1 MSGTKKGTLVQK
13 RKRRGRPSNS
23 NQSDID
29 KNLKNPLGQNKRMAN
44 KSKGGR
50 AKSRQL
56 STIVAPTTQ
65 QRNNNLQSKSLSKK
79 DLNENSSTDDELID
93 LSEKANRIEGAG
105 GNEFHYFCRICKYF
119 QHIPCE
125 TNNFKYYFLYSI
137 SKVYI
142 FFQ

>member
-125 TNNFKYYFLYSI
+125 TNNFK
-137 SKVYI
+137 
-142 FFQ
+142 